1 MPNVVVH
8 ERGCACLLPALPRPA
23 WMDQECEARW
33 EHDEAIALEMA
44 DGHTA
49 HVVLDRAGESLIEVV
64 PGTTEY
70 GVRCSSLDSVVW
82 WDVYTEAEARERMAE
97 AEQTC
102 DWPHLLV
109 TREW

>member
-1 MPNVVVH
+1 MPAVVVH
-8 ERGCACLLPALPRPA
+8 ERGCDCLRSRTDVLMERRERSVP
-23 WMDQECEARW
+23 
-33 EHDEAIALEMA
+33 LEMA
-44 DGHTA
+44 DGRTA
-49 HVVLDRAGESLIEVV
+49 HVVLDRAEESLIEVV

-97 AEQTC
+97 AEREC